1 MPIKHFLSFLVEV
14 LFKLIISTYKI
25 LNLVAHCYKYSRNRV
40 PAFYLQTAQPATI
53 CGKIGVI
60 TDKCCQTLAR
70 WLEQTFNIFVPT
82 KSQNQETM
90 KACIFYE
97 HIC

>member
-1 MPIKHFLSFLVEV
+1 MK
-14 LFKLIISTYKI
+14 KNII
-25 LNLVAHCYKYSRNRV
+25 
-40 PAFYLQTAQPATI
+40 QPNTSLLTFTTI
-53 CGKIGVI
+53 CSKIGVI

-90 KACIFYE
+90 KAYIFYK
-97 HIC
+97 HII

>member
-1 MPIKHFLSFLVEV
+1 MK
-14 LFKLIISTYKI
+14 KNII
-25 LNLVAHCYKYSRNRV
+25 
-40 PAFYLQTAQPATI
+40 QPNTSLLTFTTI

-60 TDKCCQTLAR
+60 TDKCCQMLAR

-90 KACIFYE
+90 KAYIFYE
-97 HIC
+97 HII